1 MKFQIIRIVFT
12 IIFLCLLACKDE
24 LTKPNIILFL
34 VDDLGWQDTSV
45 PFWKETT
52 HFNQRYQTPNME
64 RLVKDGMKFT
74 QAYAT
79 SVCSPTRVSLM
90 TGMNAAR
97 HRVTNWTLHKDKIQ
111 PMESNHPDLDFPM
124 WNVNG
129 IAPDASVKHAVH
141 ATTFPSILKENGY
154 TTIHVGKAHLGAI
167 STPASNPLD
176 IGFDVNI
183 AGHAAGAP
191 GSYYGLDNFGNNKDG
206 SPKNIWSVP
215 GLTEFHGKKI
225 NLTEAL
231 TQKSITALDSA
242 LKLDKPFFLYM
253 SHYTVHTPLMGDNRF
268 FHKYLEVGLD
278 TIEAQYASMVEGMD
292 RSLGDLLDYLEKH
305 NIEDKTAIL
314 FMSDNGGL
322 SAVARGGAPHT
333 HNKPLS
339 SGKGSAREGG
349 IREPMIVKWP
359 GVVAP
364 GSTNHNY
371 LIIEDYYPSILAIAG
386 IENYKTIQQIDGQS
400 FIPLLKQT
408 RLNSLERELIW
419 HFPNEWGP
427 SGPGIGASSTIRK
440 GDWKLIY
447 YHLDQR
453 FELFNLKTDI
463 GETQNLANDKPEQL
477 KKLAK
482 ALTDYLINVDA
493 QMPLDKNS
501 GIQIPFPTD
510 VISNHMDTYENPQQ
524 RKYSD
529 HYYNKKSIFE
539 SQPDTKNEIIFLG
552 NSITEGGNW
561 KELFPD
567 INVVNRGISGD
578 VTDGILNRLDE
589 VTSSQ
594 PKKIF
599 LMIGTND
606 LARGRSVQYVSD
618 YCRKIIEKILR
629 KSPNTELYIQ
639 SVLPINPNIGERF
652 TGHKSKKNEILAV
665 NKKLKAM
672 SIELKIKYI
681 DLHGPF
687 SNSKGFLKSKYTHD
701 GLHISE
707 AGYGKWKSLIQKYS
721 INRTKI

>member
-1 MKFQIIRIVFT
+1 
-12 IIFLCLLACKDE
+12 
-24 LTKPNIILFL
+24 
-34 VDDLGWQDTSV
+34 
-45 PFWKETT
+45 
-52 HFNQRYQTPNME
+52 
-64 RLVKDGMKFT
+64 
-74 QAYAT
+74 
-79 SVCSPTRVSLM
+79 
-90 TGMNAAR
+90 
-97 HRVTNWTLHKDKIQ
+97 
-111 PMESNHPDLDFPM
+111 
-124 WNVNG
+124 
-129 IAPDASVKHAVH
+129 
-141 ATTFPSILKENGY
+141 
-154 TTIHVGKAHLGAI
+154 
-167 STPASNPLD
+167 
-176 IGFDVNI
+176 
-183 AGHAAGAP
+183 
-191 GSYYGLDNFGNNKDG
+191 
-206 SPKNIWSVP
+206 
-215 GLTEFHGKKI
+215 
-225 NLTEAL
+225 
-231 TQKSITALDSA
+231 
-242 LKLDKPFFLYM
+242 
-253 SHYTVHTPLMGDNRF
+253 
-268 FHKYLEVGLD
+268 
-278 TIEAQYASMVEGMD
+278 
-292 RSLGDLLDYLEKH
+292 
-305 NIEDKTAIL
+305 
-314 FMSDNGGL
+314 
-322 SAVARGGAPHT
+322 
-333 HNKPLS
+333 
-339 SGKGSAREGG
+339 
-349 IREPMIVKWP
+349 
-359 GVVAP
+359 
-364 GSTNHNY
+364 
-371 LIIEDYYPSILAIAG
+371 
-386 IENYKTIQQIDGQS
+386 
-400 FIPLLKQT
+400 
-408 RLNSLERELIW
+408 
-419 HFPNEWGP
+419 
-427 SGPGIGASSTIRK
+427 
-440 GDWKLIY
+440 
-447 YHLDQR
+447 
-453 FELFNLKTDI
+453 
-463 GETQNLANDKPEQL
+463 
-477 KKLAK
+477 
-482 ALTDYLINVDA
+482 LINVDA

-529 HYYNKKSIFE
+529 YYYNKKSIFE
-539 SQPDTKNEIIFLG
+539 SQSDTKNEIIFLG

>member
-1 MKFQIIRIVFT
+1 MMKK
-12 IIFLCLLACKDE
+12 IFILCFSLAFFSCSKDVNP
-24 LTKPNIILFL
+24 PNIILFL
-34 VDDLGWQDTSV
+34 VDDLGWQDTSI
-45 PFWKETT
+45 PFWDQPT
-52 HFNQRYQTPNME
+52 HFNERYHTPNME
-64 RLVKDGMKFT
+64 RLAREGMKFT

-97 HRVTNWTLHKDKIQ
+97 HRVTNWTLHKDNIQ
-111 PMESNHPDLDFPM
+111 PMESDHPTLEFPM

-129 IAPDASVKHAVH
+129 ITPDPSIKNAIH
-141 ATTFPSILKENGY
+141 ATTLPLILNKNGY
-154 TTIHVGKAHLGAI
+154 RTIHVGKAHFGAVG
-167 STPASNPLD
+167 TPAANPIN

-183 AGHAAGAP
+183 AGHAAGGL
-191 GSYYGLDNFGNNKDG
+191 GSYHGKRNFSAEWRGG
-206 SPKNIWSVP
+206 ASIWDVP
-215 GLTEFHGKKI
+215 GLEKYHGSST

-231 TQKSITALDSA
+231 TIEAMDALDNA
-242 LKLDKPFFLYM
+242 LESNKPFFLYM
-253 SHYTVHTPLMGDNRF
+253 SHYTVHAPIEADDRF
-268 FHKYLEVGLD
+268 LQKYLDAGLHP
-278 TIEAQYASMVEGMD
+278 TEAKYASMVEGMD
-292 RSLGDLLDYLEKH
+292 QSLGDLMNYLAVNDLEK
-305 NIEDKTAIL
+305 NTIIL

-322 SAVARGGAPHT
+322 SAVERGGEKHT
-333 HNKPLS
+333 HNWPLS

-359 GVVAP
+359 SVVAA
-364 GSTNHNY
+364 GSTSNDY
-371 LIIEDYYPSILAIAG
+371 LIIEDFFPSILAMAEIT
-386 IENYKTIQQIDGQS
+386 NFKTTQPIDGKS
-400 FIPLLKQT
+400 FVPMLKQKGT
-408 RLNSLERELIW
+408 TATDRHLIW
-419 HFPNEWGP
+419 HYPNEWGP
-427 SGPGIGASSTIRK
+427 SGPGIGATSTIRK

-463 GETQNLANDKPEQL
+463 GETQNLANDQPEEL

-482 ALTDYLINVDA
+482 ALTDYLIDVDA
-493 QMPLDKNS
+493 QMPSDKNS
-501 GIQIPFPTD
+501 GIQIPFPAD
-510 VISNHMDTYENPQQ
+510 VISNHIDTYEKPQQ

-529 HYYNKKSIFE
+529 HYYNRKSIFA

-552 NSITEGGNW
+552 NSITEGGDW
-561 KELFPD
+561 KGLFPD
-567 INVVNRGISGD
+567 INAVNRGISGD

-618 YCRKIIEKILR
+618 HCRKIIENILR

-639 SVLPINPNIGERF
+639 SVLPTNPNIGGRF
-652 TGHKSKKNEILAV
+652 SGHKSKKNEILAV

-701 GLHISE
+701 GLHLSN
-707 AGYGKWKSLIQKYS
+707 AGYGKWKLFIQQYS